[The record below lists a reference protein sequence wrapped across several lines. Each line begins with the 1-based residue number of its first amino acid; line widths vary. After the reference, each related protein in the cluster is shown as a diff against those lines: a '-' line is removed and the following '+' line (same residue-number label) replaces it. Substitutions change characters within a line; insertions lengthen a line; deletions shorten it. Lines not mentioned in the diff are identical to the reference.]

1 MPPKRKA
8 AAGHTSPAARR
19 QKTVAAA
26 AANPAEETTTVEVPG
41 SRHDWLAPLHDM
53 YCKRELYDIV
63 LTVGDHSL
71 FAHKVVLAMA
81 SKMWRAEFGRSGMA
95 ESKSKEVEVADVSFV
110 ALKPIVE
117 YAYTGKLELSGST
130 VVAIIQAANLL
141 QVVAVERAAV
151 DFLVER
157 LDAGNVLSAMALG
170 AHLSAGEIGRDLQEK
185 SRAWLH
191 KNFGLVAAEPSFLQL
206 PVAEIATVVESSNLE
221 SPEEE
226 VFAAV
231 MAWVKEDEA
240 ERKGELAR
248 LLPLVRF
255 PGSTALGSVAP
266 TGSFSFLCPMGKARA
281 GEWWAMARVGGSFC
295 IDRFAHAAPRS
306 AS

>member
-8 AAGHTSPAARR
+8 AAAARTSPVARR
-19 QKTVAAA
+19 QKTAAVAAA
-26 AANPAEETTTVEVPG
+26 EPAEETTTVEIPG
-41 SRHDWLAPLHDM
+41 TREDWLTPLYDM
-53 YCKRELYDIV
+53 YCKRELYDVV

-81 SKMWRAEFGRSGMA
+81 SKMWRAEFGRSGMT
-95 ESKSKEVEVADVSFV
+95 ESKSKEVEVEDVSFA
-110 ALKPIVE
+110 ALKAIVE

-170 AHLSAGEIGRDLQEK
+170 THLSAGEIGRDLQDK
-185 SRAWLH
+185 SRAWLN

-206 PVAEIATVVESSNLE
+206 PVAEVAAYVESDELE
-221 SPEEE
+221 SPEEDI
-226 VFAAV
+226 FAAV
-231 MAWVKEDEA
+231 MAWVKEEEA
-240 ERKGELAR
+240 GRKGHLGR

-255 PGSTALGSVAP
+255 P
-266 TGSFSFLCPMGKARA
+266 
-281 GEWWAMARVGGSFC
+281 MARRRGPSA
-295 IDRFAHAAPRS
+295 ILLLRS
-306 AS
+306 PLYGESL

>member
-8 AAGHTSPAARR
+8 AAAHTSPATRR
-19 QKTVAAA
+19 QKTAGPAAA
-26 AANPAEETTTVEVPG
+26 EPAEETTIVEVPG
-41 SRHDWLAPLHDM
+41 SRQDWLAPLHDM

-170 AHLSAGEIGRDLQEK
+170 A
-185 SRAWLH
+185 
-191 KNFGLVAAEPSFLQL
+191 
-206 PVAEIATVVESSNLE
+206 T
-221 SPEEE
+221 
-226 VFAAV
+226 
-231 MAWVKEDEA
+231 M
-240 ERKGELAR
+240 
-248 LLPLVRF
+248 
-255 PGSTALGSVAP
+255 LGSQSMCRLPRMVP
-266 TGSFSFLCPMGKARA
+266 Q
-281 GEWWAMARVGGSFC
+281 
-295 IDRFAHAAPRS
+295 PRS
-306 AS
+306 ASSCF